1 MGNGEWGIG
10 WFSRVERVERV
21 EFLHVS
27 TRLIILRSVA
37 KIIAGYLKL

>member
-21 EFLHVS
+21 EVGNGELADWMV
-27 TRLIILRSVA
+27 
-37 KIIAGYLKL
+37 